1 MEPLPPYPVVA
12 PPEED
17 LAPPPPPL
25 VEDAPPKL
33 VEQSDL
39 LEIAEGNVVSA
50 GAVFVASIVLDA
62 LTALPTTIVV
72 DVPTSLRTTALV
84 LAALVAAPP
93 VEADFLFEQRG
104 LACLLLV
111 ATAFYG
117 LHNGGVN
124 ARIADALYSLLCG
137 WAVLL
142 IFGVAGPK
150 PGDRGHD
157 AKGKRENVIALSAA
171 FLGYAGARIVRSA
184 LYHPGEVTG
193 FTASHEDIEA
203 RGYGVA
209 DDLVAS
215 TLVFGGTLC
224 VCAAGIIL
232 LNHDAIYEHGCEPVA
247 TVIAQLSVLIFSA
260 AFVVQVACFA
270 RLDELEALFGDSA
283 CVGDI
288 DVCAN
293 SFRARRL
300 YTANSSP
307 AALWACA
314 VGLTIFAFPYDRR
327 CRTRRDYFVHP
338 EDPDEI
344 EAATG
349 SGNVALAASVVA
361 VVVVYAYA
369 DSLWPALELLLLFFS
384 IPAAWYSSTWI
395 ACALHAAGML
405 VYTVG
410 RLGEPLWLRPRLS
423 DPLVRRD
430 DAAPHPRAGRHHL
443 HQLAAL
449 RVVRLDGAVHPV
461 AREHHGAAHRGL
473 GVDPALPDDRV
484 ARDHQR
490 LRRLPHEHGQLAL
503 GELAMGHAAQ
513 PRLLLCR
520 GARGRAVRV
529 PQWAHRQMAVETRVV
544 RGARRAHVRLG
555 VHALRLVQLRAV
567 RHHGRRHVHRHR
579 HARRAAAVGHR
590 RRGHVLTRMTRITV
604 KMQE

>member
-1 MEPLPPYPVVA
+1 MEPA
-12 PPEED
+12 EEQEGEVD
-17 LAPPPPPL
+17 SVPTK
-25 VEDAPPKL
+25 EAPPKL

-72 DVPTSLRTTALV
+72 DVPTSMRTTALV
-84 LAALVAAPP
+84 LTALVAAPP

-104 LACLLLV
+104 LACLLLLGV
-111 ATAFYG
+111 AFYG

-124 ARIADALYSLLCG
+124 ARIADALYTLLCG

-150 PGDRGHD
+150 PGERGHD

-184 LYHPGEVTG
+184 LYHPAEVTS

-203 RGYGVA
+203 RGYAMA

-260 AFVVQVACFA
+260 AFVVQVACYA

-288 DVCAN
+288 DVCEN

-338 EDPDEI
+338 EDSDER

-361 VVVVYAYA
+361 VVVVYSYS

-410 RLGEPLWLRPRLS
+410 RLGSPFGFDLAFLTHWYVAATLLLTLVLGVTTFVSWLLYASCVSTGRYIPWLENTTALLIVALVSIQLFLTIASLAIISGYDGSLMSTVSWRSASLRWVTQHSLGFFFAAALVGGRFECHNGHIAKWLLRLVWFAVPTLLTACWAFTLFAS
-423 DPLVRRD
+423 ASFVPYGTTGDVTSIVI
-430 DAAPHPRAGRHHL
+430 AT
-443 HQLAAL
+443 LAAL
-449 RVVRLDGAVHPV
+449 LPWGIAGVV
-461 AREHHGAAHRGL
+461 
-473 GVDPALPDDRV
+473 
-484 ARDHQR
+484 
-490 LRRLPHEHGQLAL
+490 
-503 GELAMGHAAQ
+503 M
-513 PRLLLCR
+513 C
-520 GARGRAVRV
+520 
-529 PQWAHRQMAVETRVV
+529 
-544 RGARRAHVRLG
+544 
-555 VHALRLVQLRAV
+555 
-567 RHHGRRHVHRHR
+567 
-579 HARRAAAVGHR
+579 
-590 RRGHVLTRMTRITV
+590 
-604 KMQE
+604 

>member
-1 MEPLPPYPVVA
+1 MEPLHPYPVIA
-12 PPEED
+12 PPAEND
-17 LAPPPPPL
+17 LAETTAPPL

-62 LTALPTTIVV
+62 LTALPTTVVV
-72 DVPTSLRTTALV
+72 DVPTSMRTTALV
-84 LAALVAAPP
+84 LTALVAAPP

-104 LACLLLV
+104 LACLLLLG
-111 ATAFYG
+111 TAFYG

-124 ARIADALYSLLCG
+124 ARIADALYTLLCG

-150 PGDRGHD
+150 PGERGHD

-171 FLGYAGARIVRSA
+171 FLGYAGARIVRSG
-184 LYHPGEVTG
+184 LYHAGEVTS
-193 FTASHEDIEA
+193 FSASYEDIEA
-203 RGYGVA
+203 RGYAMA

-260 AFVVQVACFA
+260 AFVVQVACYA

-288 DVCAN
+288 DVCEN

-338 EDPDEI
+338 EDPDER

-361 VVVVYAYA
+361 VVVVYSYS

-395 ACALHAAGML
+395 ACTLHAAGML

-410 RLGEPLWLRPRLS
+410 RLGSPFGFDLAFLTHWYVAATLLLTLVLGVTTFVSWLLYASCVSTGRYIPWLENTTALLIVALVSIQLFLTIASLAIISGYDGSMMSTVSWRSASLRWVTQHSLGFFFAAALVGGRFECHNGHIAKWLLRLVWFAVPVLLS
-423 DPLVRRD
+423 ACWAFTLFASASFVPYGTTGDITSIVI
-430 DAAPHPRAGRHHL
+430 AT
-443 HQLAAL
+443 LAAL
-449 RVVRLDGAVHPV
+449 LPWGIAGVV
-461 AREHHGAAHRGL
+461 
-473 GVDPALPDDRV
+473 
-484 ARDHQR
+484 
-490 LRRLPHEHGQLAL
+490 
-503 GELAMGHAAQ
+503 M
-513 PRLLLCR
+513 C
-520 GARGRAVRV
+520 
-529 PQWAHRQMAVETRVV
+529 
-544 RGARRAHVRLG
+544 
-555 VHALRLVQLRAV
+555 
-567 RHHGRRHVHRHR
+567 
-579 HARRAAAVGHR
+579 
-590 RRGHVLTRMTRITV
+590 
-604 KMQE
+604 